1 MQRKGEPRRA
11 AVAELAGRQHGTVAA
26 WQLLRLG
33 FTHGWIQHQ
42 VRIGWF
48 HPVFRGVYAVGHPAI
63 GLKGRAMAAVLAY
76 GPEARLSHWW
86 AARHFGLLD
95 YAPSLIDVVV
105 IGNHKAQR
113 GIKIH
118 RVKPLHERERT
129 THQGIPITTVPRTLL
144 DLAAVATKQQLRRA
158 TNEAARQD
166 WLDKRATTELIERHS
181 GRAGIANFRAVIDA
195 VHPQTSRTRSD
206 LEVAF
211 LTLCRRHRLPE
222 PVMNTKVEGFLVDA
236 YFPGTHLIVELDFW
250 DYHRTRIEFAGDRMR
265 DAALSERRYH
275 VCRVPDQWL
284 DRDPAGVARTLRSL
298 LELNP

>member
-1 MQRKGEPRRA
+1 MA
-11 AVAELAGRQHGTVAA
+11 DLAGRQHGVVARWQLAA
-26 WQLLRLG
+26 WGIGRGWVEHQLEVG
-33 FTHGWIQHQ
+33 C
-42 VRIGWF
+42 F
-48 HPVFRGVYAVGHPAI
+48 HRVFRGVYAVGHPAI
-63 GLKGRAMAAVLAY
+63 GRNGRAMAAVLAY
-76 GPEARLSHWW
+76 GPDACLSHWW
-86 AARHFGLLD
+86 AARHYGLLD

-118 RVKPLHERERT
+118 RVKQLHERERT
-129 THQGIPITTVPRTLL
+129 IHQAIPITTVPRTLL
-144 DLAAVATKQQLRRA
+144 DLAAIANERQLRRA

-166 WLDKRATTELIERHS
+166 WLDKRAATELIERHG
-181 GRAGIANFRAVIDA
+181 GRAGIANFRASIDA

-211 LTLCRRHRLPE
+211 LKLCRRYRLPE
-222 PVMNTKVEGFLVDA
+222 PIMNTTVESFEVDA

-250 DYHRTRIEFAGDRMR
+250 DYHRTRIEFADDRMR

-275 VCRVPDQWL
+275 VRRVPDQWL
-284 DRDPAGVARTLRSL
+284 DRDPAGVARTLRRL